1 MKKQP
6 TQPVSII
13 SLGGSL
19 IVPDEIDVTFLK
31 KFRQLILSFVRQG
44 QRFVIITGGGKTNKR
59 YNEAARKLA
68 TVKAVDL
75 DWIGIAT
82 TKVHAHLLRS
92 IFGAYANTT
101 LIDNPEKPPKMLR
114 PILLGGGYVP
124 GHSTDMDAVQMA
136 IALGA
141 TRILNLSDIPYVYTK
156 DPKKYK
162 DAKALG
168 QVNWKEYRKIIP
180 KKWTPRLSSPFD
192 PRASALAQKHG
203 LEVDI
208 LQGKRLEQVKLAL
221 QGKAFHGTRIFT

>member
-1 MKKQP
+1 MSKAIP
-6 TQPVSII
+6 PLSIL

-19 IVPDEIDVTFLK
+19 IVPDEIDVAFLK
-31 KFRQLILSFVRQG
+31 KFRQMILTFVRRG
-44 QRFVIITGGGKTNKR
+44 HRFVIITGGGKTNKR
-59 YNEAARKLA
+59 YNEAARMIA
-68 TVKAVDL
+68 KAQPVDL

-82 TKVHAHLLRS
+82 TKVHAQLLRS
-92 IFGAYANTT
+92 IFGDYAHKT
-101 LIDNPEKPPKMLR
+101 LIDNPEKPPKMTR

-141 TRILNLSDIPYVYTK
+141 QRILNLSDISHVYTK
-156 DPKKYK
+156 DPKVYK
-162 DAKALG
+162 DAQALREVTW
-168 QVNWKEYRKIIP
+168 QHYRKIIP

-208 LQGKRLEQVKLAL
+208 LQGKRLDEVKRAL
-221 QGKAFHGTRIFT
+221 LGKSFQGTRIIP